1 MIRFIVVTPGVLLKA
16 GEGSQMHQHDF
27 WQLDR
32 IEKGSTILEDL
43 DGRTPVPA
51 GKLVLVAPRVKHTYR
66 FEREVVIGTVKF
78 QSALKIP
85 LERGWW
91 IGDGRGE
98 LSDMLDR
105 LLTEWRGGGR
115 HREALC
121 ARYLEIMLLRA
132 AQHASLRLD
141 PLMEEAATLL
151 ANAMNPAEVASR
163 LGLSEGHFA
172 DRYKNAFGVTPV
184 DWLRRQR
191 IEEAKRLLH
200 FSTDSLE
207 EIACKTG
214 YGDVYAFSKAFKRL
228 ALTSPARFRKMRE
241 S

>member
-1 MIRFIVVTPGVLLKA
+1 MIRFIVVTPGVLLHA
-16 GEGSQMHQHDF
+16 GEGSQLHQHDF

-32 IEKGSTILEDL
+32 IEKGATIFEDL
-43 DGRTPVPA
+43 DGRYPVAA
-51 GKLVLVAPRVKHTYR
+51 GNMVLVAPRVKHTYR
-66 FEREVVIGTVKF
+66 FEREVTIGTVKF
-78 QSALKIP
+78 QSALKVP

-98 LSDMLDR
+98 LSEMLER
-105 LLTEWRGGGR
+105 LLAQWQGGGR
-115 HREALC
+115 HRDALC
-121 ARYLEIMLLRA
+121 TRYLEIMLLRTA
-132 AQHASLRLD
+132 EHAGLRLD
-141 PLMEEAATLL
+141 PLMEEAAALL
-151 ANAMNPAEVASR
+151 SKHVAPAEVAAR

-172 DRYKNAFGVTPV
+172 DRYKAAFGVTPV

-207 EIACKTG
+207 EISRKTG
-214 YGDVYAFSKAFKRL
+214 YADVYAFSKAFKRL